1 MLTVAY
7 ATQTRLRLER
17 IDASEFATDGTL
29 KVYAS
34 VVELEGNVVED
45 KAAPQFTL
53 KVNGKSVGKPEKAT
67 RFSTAGEPLDLVL
80 VVESSALYGPQKVV
94 APPPAPP
101 PSPLPKNR
109 KGAKAPKPPAR
120 TPGKRGQKTPPAA
133 PTPSAPSVKHSG
145 EEPLDKVKDAV
156 RQLLESLSPKVRVLV
171 IDYGG
176 GVTPHPPFRPAPAAS
191 GPVDELSPDD
201 ESGDLRLTDA
211 LNAALVELNK
221 PRADA
226 EATPRKLIVVV
237 SDGLNSQMDRK
248 TFRALG
254 DMAARKHVPIHT
266 IAFSPNDERGPL
278 LNLGELSKRSNGT
291 FRWARNPEDLHNQI
305 ETLADEL
312 NKQYV
317 LTFKLDLSS
326 LEGKTFQ
333 LVCEDLVSNVFDPTG
348 SPVAQA
354 SRRIP
359 WWVWAAIASALL
371 GGFTAFVLVRRGRR
385 PKRRFP
391 VKTGQA
397 AAAPP
402 PTAQRPAATAVP
414 VAAAAS
420 PNLRGVIIII
430 SGSLAGQRIPL
441 GAAPVT
447 VGKGPSTL
455 QVNDDPTVSTRHAQI
470 APDRGTF
477 VLTDL
482 GSTNGTF
489 VNNQKVTQPV
499 RLSDGDL
506 VRFGNTQI
514 KFRIE

>member
-1 MLTVAY
+1 MISLTVAY

-17 IDASEFATDGTL
+17 IDASDFATDGTL

-45 KAAPQFTL
+45 KAPPQFTL

-67 RFSTAGEPLDLVL
+67 RFSAAGEALDLVL

-101 PSPLPKNR
+101 PPPAPKNK
-109 KGAKAPKPPAR
+109 KGAKPPKS
-120 TPGKRGQKTPPAA
+120 KTPSKAPSKTGRKTPLPAA
-133 PTPSAPSVKHSG
+133 SPSAPAVKHTG

-156 RQLLESLSPKVRVLV
+156 RQLLEALSPKTRVLV

-201 ESGDLRLTDA
+201 ESGDLRLVDA
-211 LNAALVELNK
+211 LNAALIELNK

-226 EATPRKLIVVV
+226 ATPRRLIVVV

-248 TFRALG
+248 TFRAVG
-254 DMAARKHVPIHT
+254 DLAARQHIPIHA

-291 FRWARNPEDLHNQI
+291 FRWARTADDLHNQI

-317 LTFKLDLSS
+317 LTFKLDVSS

-333 LVCEDLVSNVFDPTG
+333 LVCEDLVSNIFDPTG
-348 SPVAQA
+348 SAVAQA
-354 SRRIP
+354 SRRLLP
-359 WWVWAAIASALL
+359 WWLWAALGAGLL
-371 GGFTAFVLVRRGRR
+371 LAGVIVLVVRQGRR
-385 PKRRFP
+385 PKKRFP
-391 VKTGQA
+391 VKTGQSQ
-397 AAAPP
+397 AAPHHP
-402 PTAQRPAATAVP
+402 VP
-414 VAAAAS
+414 VPSVPS
-420 PNLRGVIIII
+420 PSSARGVIIIV
-430 SGSLAGQRIPL
+430 SGTLAGHRIPL
-441 GAAPVT
+441 SAAPLT

-455 QVNDDPTVSTRHAQI
+455 QITDDPTVSTRHAQI
-470 APDRGTF
+470 VPDRGAF

-489 VNNQKVTQPV
+489 VNNQRVTQPV